1 MRRRRSRTW
10 VGGPGSCYKGRK
22 HGKKS
27 NSNNTPKAAYQTED
41 QLIALSK
48 ARRQR
53 GMYRK
58 HQVKKA
64 RRTKNLNH
72 IAGNALRR
80 STMSSL
86 LSKIKARRNPPKPH
100 PVSRG
105 LRS

>member
-27 NSNNTPKAAYQTED
+27 SSAPKAAYQTED
-41 QLIALSK
+41 QLIALAR

-53 GMYRK
+53 GAYRK

-100 PVSRG
+100 PVSKG
-105 LRS
+105 LRA